1 VLNTLDADEMMNETW
16 AATAA
21 DNVVPAEI
29 ARYNKMRTL

>member
-1 VLNTLDADEMMNETW
+1 MDDDEMMNEKW

-29 ARYNKMRTL
+29 ARYNKR